1 MGPEPGRE
9 REVGSEAWQEAGPA
23 PAVGPA
29 VAPAPGREPKVG
41 SGARQ
46 GAGRGRVAGGLRS
59 DARDN
64 RERILAVARLAF
76 AAEGLDVPIR
86 EIARRAEV
94 GVATLYRHFPTKE
107 ALHVE
112 AFAEQMNFCS
122 TIAQD
127 ALDAAD
133 PWVGFSRMIERMME
147 QHALD
152 RGFARAFTSS
162 LPPAAGFAA
171 ERDRT
176 LRSLLELIGR
186 AKEAGALRDDFVL
199 EDLSLALMANEGIRA
214 ATPELRVAASRR
226 FAALMLQS
234 FQANPVRRD
243 LPPAVRL
250 PVSRA

>member
-1 MGPEPGRE
+1 MGTR
-9 REVGSEAWQEAGPA
+9 
-23 PAVGPA
+23 
-29 VAPAPGREPKVG
+29 
-41 SGARQ
+41 
-46 GAGRGRVAGGLRS
+46 LRS

-64 RERILAVARLAF
+64 REKILVVARMAF
-76 AAEGLDVPIR
+76 AAEGLEVPIR
-86 EIARRAEV
+86 EIARRAGV

-107 ALHVE
+107 ALHVA
-112 AFAEQMNFCS
+112 AFAEQMTFCS
-122 TIAQD
+122 TIVEE
-127 ALDAAD
+127 ALDSAD
-133 PWVGFSRMIERMME
+133 PWRGFSGLIERIME

-176 LRSLLELIGR
+176 IRGLLELIRR
-186 AKEAGALRDDFVL
+186 AKESGALRDDFVL

-214 ATPELRVAASRR
+214 ATPEQRVAASRR

-234 FQANPVRRD
+234 FQANPVRRE

-250 PVSRA
+250 PVSR